1 MKNKGVDNAG
11 RIVIP
16 KKYRDSL
23 SLGENTPVTIAVEN
37 GAVIIRPIANCCK
50 LCGSFIDSNNTF
62 PLCKGCIN
70 EIKNSY

>member
-23 SLGENTPVTIAVEN
+23 SLDENTPVIITVEN

-50 LCGSFIDSNNTF
+50 LCGDSTTPGVEI
-62 PLCKGCIN
+62 PLCQMCIKKVKGI
-70 EIKNSY
+70 